1 VLASVALLKKK
12 LSAMLPLLNEKQRR
26 ALIAA
31 EANAWG
37 RGGSAWL
44 ARITGM
50 SRTTIRRGRR
60 ELERPRSRALGI
72 RHAGGGRKRL
82 THHHRQLKR
91 ELERLLEDA
100 TRGDPQSPLRWS
112 SKSTR
117 HLARAL
123 ANKQIAISHT
133 SVAMLLQSM
142 DYNLQANRK
151 TKEGQDHPDRDAQF
165 RYINEQ
171 ALASLKRNT
180 PVISVDTK
188 KKELVGNYKNPGQE
202 WRRSGKPLDVQV
214 HDFPDPKV
222 GKAVPYG
229 VYDIY
234 DNKGWVNVGTS
245 ADTAEFAVQSIRYWW
260 RRMGKARYPKTKEL
274 LICADSGGSNGY
286 RSHLWKLELQ
296 KLADQEKLKI
306 SVSHFPPGTSK
317 WNKVEHKLFSF
328 ITMNWRGK
336 PLISYRTI
344 VKLIAATTS
353 TTGLTVKVRLDK
365 KQYQKGRKVS
375 AALLDQLSIQKHDF
389 HGEWNYTITPR
400 RKMKSKMLKLE
411 STEFW
416 PMISAAGGA
425 GVRGP

>member
-1 VLASVALLKKK
+1 
-12 LSAMLPLLNEKQRR
+12 MLPLLNEKQRR
-26 ALIAA
+26 ALVAA

-37 RGGSAWL
+37 RGGSALL

-50 SRTTIRRGRR
+50 SRMTIRRGRR
-60 ELERPRSRALGI
+60 ELARPRSRAMGI
-72 RHAGGGRKRL
+72 RQPGAGRKRL
-82 THHHRQLKR
+82 TEHYGHLKP
-91 ELERLLEDA
+91 ELEKLLDDA

-123 ANKQIAISHT
+123 AQKRMAISHA
-133 SVAMLLQSM
+133 SVATLLQEM

-151 TKEGQDHPDRDAQF
+151 TKEGNDHPDRDAQF

-171 ALASLKRNT
+171 ALASLKRKT

-188 KKELVGNYKNPGQE
+188 KKELVGNYKNSGQE
-202 WRRSGKPLDVQV
+202 WKKAGQPIEVQV

-222 GKAVPYG
+222 SKAVPYG
-229 VYDIY
+229 VYDIN

-260 RRMGKARYPKTKEL
+260 RRMGKPRYDKSKEL
-274 LICADSGGSNGY
+274 LICADGGGSNGY

-296 KLADQEKLKI
+296 KFADEAKLKI
-306 SVSHFPPGTSK
+306 SVCHFPPGTSK

-328 ITMNWRGK
+328 ITMNWRGR
-336 PLISYRTI
+336 PLLNYRTI

-353 TTGLTVKVRLDK
+353 TTGLSVKARLDK
-365 KQYQKGRKVS
+365 KQYQKGLKVP
-375 AALLDQLSIQKHDF
+375 AAVLDQLSIRKHDF

-400 RKMKSKMLKLE
+400 KKSRN
-411 STEFW
+411 
-416 PMISAAGGA
+416 SA
-425 GVRGP
+425 RN